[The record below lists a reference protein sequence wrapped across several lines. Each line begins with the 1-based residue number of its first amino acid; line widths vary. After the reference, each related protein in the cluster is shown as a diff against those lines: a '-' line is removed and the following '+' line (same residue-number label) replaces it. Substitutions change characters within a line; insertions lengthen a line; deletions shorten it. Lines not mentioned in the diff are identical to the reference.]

1 MKSHVPLLDKIT
13 YYIVKRKGKQ
23 VRPMFVFLS
32 ARMLAEPSEST
43 YHAASMVELLH
54 TATLVHDDVV
64 DDSFE
69 RRGFFSINALW
80 KNKIAVLVGDYLLS
94 RGLLLALD
102 NKEFQ
107 LLSILSNAVK
117 MMSEGE
123 LLQIEKARN
132 LDIKEDVYYEV
143 IRQKTASLIAAA
155 CSAGAASATENPEV
169 VDKFRLFGEY
179 IGMAFQIKDD
189 LFDFGDIDV
198 GKPLGIDIKEKKMT
212 LPLIFALQNASRS
225 DKRYIINIIK
235 NHNTDKNKVSEVISF
250 VQKSGGI
257 EYSNKVMDNYRNKAI
272 TILNEFPESPS
283 KSSMKDL
290 VYYVTER
297 NK

>member
-1 MKSHVPLLDKIT
+1 M
-13 YYIVKRKGKQ
+13 
-23 VRPMFVFLS
+23 
-32 ARMLAEPSEST
+32 
-43 YHAASMVELLH
+43 EL
-54 TATLVHDDVV
+54 
-64 DDSFE
+64 
-69 RRGFFSINALW
+69 
-80 KNKIAVLVGDYLLS
+80 
-94 RGLLLALD
+94 
-102 NKEFQ
+102 
-107 LLSILSNAVK
+107 
-117 MMSEGE
+117 
-123 LLQIEKARN
+123 
-132 LDIKEDVYYEV
+132 
-143 IRQKTASLIAAA
+143 
-155 CSAGAASATENPEV
+155 
-169 VDKFRLFGEY
+169 
-179 IGMAFQIKDD
+179 QIKDD